1 MRTRAFWAVL
11 IGLVVLFGVAGGL
24 LAYDSSQAHTIA
36 KGIRVGG
43 VNVGGL
49 SVERAA
55 ARVRAAY
62 AQRLRRRLVIRYRDR
77 RYVLTARRLHLS
89 VDVRGSVQQAL
100 DRTRSA
106 NFLTRAMRS
115 LTGGEIHANIDPELT
130 FSGAAVARFAARVAH
145 DVNRAPRDAGVSFAG
160 SSIGTVSS
168 RTGIEVQQ
176 PRLIAQIDD
185 ALSSGDSRRAIH
197 VPVRVTQPKV
207 TTTRLAARYPTI
219 ITVDR
224 GAFTLRLWKH
234 LKLVRSYR
242 IAVGRAGLQT
252 PAGLYHIQDKQV
264 DPSWHVPNSSWAGS
278 LAGQTIPPGPQDPLK
293 ARWMGIYNGAG
304 IHGTDDLAS
313 LGSAAS
319 HGCIRMAI
327 PDVIQLYSE
336 TPLGTPVYIA

>member
-1 MRTRAFWAVL
+1 MRTRGFWAVVL
-11 IGLVVLFGVAGGL
+11 LLVVMLGGAGAL

-43 VNVGGL
+43 INVGGL
-49 SVERAA
+49 SVQRAA

-62 AQRLRRRLVIRYRDR
+62 APRLRRPVVVRYRGER
-77 RYVLTARRLHLS
+77 FVLRARQLHLGI
-89 VDVRGSVQQAL
+89 DAAGSAQAAL

-106 NFLTRAMRS
+106 GLFTRSWRS
-115 LTGGEIHANIDPELT
+115 LTGGEVHANIDPQLS
-130 FSGAAVARFAARVAH
+130 FSGAAIARFATRVAH
-145 DVNRAPRDAGVSFAG
+145 RLNQPARDASISYSG

-168 RTGIEVQQ
+168 QTGIEVQQ
-176 PRLIAQIDD
+176 SRLINEIDD
-185 ALSSGDSRRAIH
+185 ALSAGARRTVK
-197 VPVRVTQPKV
+197 VPVLATQPKV
-207 TTTRLAARYPTI
+207 TSDRLAASYPTV

-224 GAFTLRLWKH
+224 GAFTLRLWKN
-234 LKLVRSYR
+234 LKLVHSYP
-242 IAVGRAGLQT
+242 IAVGQVGLET

-264 DPSWHVPNSSWAGS
+264 DPSWHVPNSAWAGS

-304 IHGTDDLAS
+304 IHGTDALSS
-313 LGSAAS
+313 LGTAAS

-327 PDVIQLYSE
+327 PDVIELYSQ